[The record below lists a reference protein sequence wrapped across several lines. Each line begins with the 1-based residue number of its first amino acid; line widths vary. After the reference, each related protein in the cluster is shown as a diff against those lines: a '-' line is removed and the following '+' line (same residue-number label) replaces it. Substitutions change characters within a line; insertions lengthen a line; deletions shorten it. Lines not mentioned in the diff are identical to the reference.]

1 MFHTRRAK
9 PATRISARIRRCT
22 RRNASQNAARAEVS
36 LIRES
41 TMPPMAVTEHDTRH
55 LLRAIELAERA
66 RGQTS
71 PNPMVGAVVVK
82 AGRVIGEG
90 ITHPPGQ
97 AHAERAALEDC
108 TEDPAGA
115 TMYVSLEPCGHH
127 GRTPPCTEAIL
138 GASIARV
145 VIASDDP
152 TAKASGRGPGILR
165 DEGVDVVWVD
175 GEVAAAARMQNQPFR
190 KHARTGRPLVIFKS
204 AMTLDGKVATV
215 TGDSQWISGEAS
227 RARAHRWRAES
238 DAVAVGIGTALVD
251 DPRLT
256 ARIEGVARQPRRVVF
271 DSEAR
276 IPLDSQLVKEVADVP
291 LIVVCSRAAARTSV
305 QALEAAGVDVIV
317 ASGENEAARVEHAL
331 DELGARDIQSL
342 LLEGGPHLAGAFL
355 EAGEIDEARIF
366 VAPLMLGGA
375 KAKTAVEGMG
385 VSEIAGGARALAIEA
400 ERLEDDVLIVARF
413 KEW

>member
-1 MFHTRRAK
+1 MPDTT
-9 PATRISARIRRCT
+9 ATERDA
-22 RRNASQNAARAEVS
+22 
-36 LIRES
+36 
-41 TMPPMAVTEHDTRH
+41 HH
-55 LLRAIELAERA
+55 LRRAIELAGRA

-82 AGRVIGEG
+82 DGRVIGEG
-90 ITHPPGQ
+90 ITQPPGRE
-97 AHAERAALEDC
+97 HAEVMALEAA
-108 TEDPAGA
+108 TGHTAGA
-115 TMYVSLEPCGHH
+115 TMYVSLEPCCHH
-127 GRTPPCTEAIL
+127 GRTPPCTDAIVSA
-138 GASIARV
+138 GISRV

-152 TAKASGRGPGILR
+152 TPKAAGRGPGILR
-165 DEGVDVVWVD
+165 DEGVRVDFVD
-175 GEVAAAARMQNQPFR
+175 GQIGEAARILNQPFR

-204 AMTLDGKVATV
+204 AMTLDGKVATR

-256 ARIEGVARQPRRVVF
+256 ARIEGVARQPHRVVF

-276 IPLDSQLVKEVADVP
+276 LPLDSQLVKAVADLP
-291 LIVVCSRAAARTSV
+291 LIVVCSRAASRTSV

-317 ASGENEAARVEHAL
+317 ATGENEAARVEHAL
-331 DELGARDIQSL
+331 DELGAREIQSL

-355 EAGEIDEARIF
+355 EAGEIDEARMFI
-366 VAPLMLGGA
+366 APVMLGGA
-375 KAKTAVEGMG
+375 KAKTALEGIG
-385 VSEIAGGARALAIEA
+385 VAEIAAGSRALAIET
-400 ERLEDDVLIVARF
+400 ERIEDDVLVVARF

>member
-1 MFHTRRAK
+1 
-9 PATRISARIRRCT
+9 
-22 RRNASQNAARAEVS
+22 
-36 LIRES
+36 
-41 TMPPMAVTEHDTRH
+41 MPPMAVTEHDTRH
-55 LLRAIELAERA
+55 LLRAIELAGRA

-82 AGRVIGEG
+82 GGRVIGEG
-90 ITHPPGQ
+90 ITQPPGQ
-97 AHAERAALEDC
+97 AHAEREALERC
-108 TEDPAGA
+108 SEDPAGA
-115 TMYVSLEPCGHH
+115 TMYVSLEPCCHQ

-138 GASIARV
+138 EASIARV

-152 TAKASGRGPGILR
+152 TKKASGRGPGILR
-165 DEGVDVVWVD
+165 DEGVEVVWVD
-175 GEVAAAARMQNQPFR
+175 GEVAETARLLNQPFR
-190 KHARTGRPLVIFKS
+190 KHARTGRPLVVFKS

-215 TGDSQWISGEAS
+215 TGDSQWISGEVS

-276 IPLDSQLVKEVADVP
+276 LPVGSQLVRGVGEVPVT
-291 LIVVCSRAAARTSV
+291 VVCSRAAARTSV

-317 ASGENEAARVEHAL
+317 ATGQNERARVEDAL
-331 DELGARDIQSL
+331 DELGARDVQSL

-355 EAGEIDEARIF
+355 EAHEIDEARMFI
-366 VAPLMLGGA
+366 APLMTGGRDA
-375 KAKTAVEGMG
+375 RTAVEGMG
-385 VSEIAGGARALAIEA
+385 IEQIAAAPRALHVEV
-400 ERLEDDVLIVARF
+400 ERLEDDVLITARLR
-413 KEW
+413 EW

>member
-1 MFHTRRAK
+1 
-9 PATRISARIRRCT
+9 
-22 RRNASQNAARAEVS
+22 
-36 LIRES
+36 
-41 TMPPMAVTEHDTRH
+41 MAVTEHDTRH

-82 AGRVIGEG
+82 NGRVIGEG
-90 ITHPPGQ
+90 ITQPPGE

-108 TEDPAGA
+108 SEDPSGA
-115 TMYVSLEPCGHH
+115 TMYVSLEPCGHQ
-127 GRTPPCTEAIL
+127 GRTPPCTDAIL
-138 GASIARV
+138 SASIARV

-152 TAKASGRGPGILR
+152 TTKASGRGPGILR
-165 DEGVDVVWVD
+165 DEGVHVDWVD
-175 GEVAAAARMQNQPFR
+175 GEIAAAARLLNQPFR

-215 TGDSQWISGEAS
+215 TGDSQWISGESS

-238 DAVAVGIGTALVD
+238 DAVAVGIGTALAD

-276 IPLDSQLVKEVADVP
+276 LPVSSQLVGGVADVP
-291 LIVVCSRAAARTSV
+291 LTVVCSRAAGRTSV

-317 ASGENEAARVEHAL
+317 STGQNEGARVEHAL
-331 DELGARDIQSL
+331 DELGSREVQSL

-366 VAPLMLGGA
+366 IAPLMIGGA
-375 KAKTAVEGMG
+375 KARTAVEGIG
-385 VSEIAGGARALAIEA
+385 LEQIAGAPRALHVEVD
-400 ERLEDDVLIVARF
+400 RLEDDVLVIARL